1 MLWFMKKKFN
11 QRVKNNKI
19 AYENIRKI
27 VTGQRDDYTA
37 GCLLDY
43 IYFKNY
49 YKIVAV
55 DLTKQQKL
63 DADPKNL
70 TTI

>member
-1 MLWFMKKKFN
+1 MKKKIN

-27 VTGQRDDYTA
+27 VTGQRDNYTA

-43 IYFKNY
+43 IYFKSY
-49 YKIVAV
+49 YKIVAE

-70 TTI
+70 RTI

>member
-1 MLWFMKKKFN
+1 MLWFMKKKIN

-27 VTGQRDDYTA
+27 VTGQRDNYTA

-43 IYFKNY
+43 IYFKSY
-49 YKIVAV
+49 YKIVAE

-70 TTI
+70 RTI